1 MVHIRAQKIGGLF
14 KTQILRNV
22 WMVQVFQ
29 GFTLHLQRLHNRNL
43 PCLTTCG
50 CRDLD
55 LFYSDHFSRSGV
67 QGQVYTAVR
76 AFPDQF
82 TTNPLEDSLERKKS
96 LAKLDFMRSMS
107 HSYV

>member
-1 MVHIRAQKIGGLF
+1 
-14 KTQILRNV
+14 
-22 WMVQVFQ
+22 MVQVFQ
-29 GFTLHLQRLHNRNL
+29 GFTFHLQRLYNRNL
-43 PCLTTCG
+43 PRIVLITCG
-50 CRDLD
+50 CWDLD

-67 QGQVYTAVR
+67 QGQVYTTVR

-96 LAKLDFMRSMS
+96 LAKLNFMRSMS